1 MGKIILEFD
10 STSEQQEAED
20 SLNGSK
26 WKNIIWQLDQKL
38 RETTKYGKSVITPN
52 VEASDTEFEIAEKYR
67 EILREIIADSKLNI
81 D

>member
-20 SLNGSK
+20 ALNGSK